1 MYYYKGLAWLVRKEP
16 LTCVCAQTNRSSL
29 AKTIQIDHANPLST
43 KKVLLHALTFSPLL
57 SHIRS
62 DRAIIAIRRQNTR
75 PD

>member
-29 AKTIQIDHANPLST
+29 AKTIQIDHAHPLST
-43 KKVLLHALTFSPLL
+43 KKVLLDALTFSPLL

-62 DRAIIAIRRQNTR
+62 DRTIIAIRRQNTR
-75 PD
+75 AD